1 MAEQRDDTGMEVSG
15 TQHLVRVGGNRVLP
29 VPDREHGLN
38 PLRAGNRLSWASWRL
53 VARRVGADFFLNAMM
68 DRGAVLTFFTV
79 LTFAPTV
86 LAAYSIAT
94 LVLARNEAQVT
105 SLTTELIEDYVPAD
119 LADDVRD
126 AVTMIVGAGEEG
138 TVALVISVVFAL
150 LASSAYVRA
159 FARAANVGYGRV
171 EGRNVVRTWATMWGM
186 TLVLVVGI
194 VALIGALLLRES
206 IVERFVEPVAEPLGL
221 TGAVD
226 FLLGIFLPVWQWLR
240 FPVVIFLAVVLV
252 AVLYYFAPNVKP
264 TKFRWLTLGSASALL
279 VSGAVWSSFSWYFSN
294 FAGYSSYGA
303 IGTILALLAALWVS
317 NIVLVLGLKIDAEV
331 LRAKE
336 LQVGL
341 DSERDIQVPPRSSSA
356 ARQYAKTAQEL
367 EAAGRSI
374 KEMARRRPPRKE
386 GQGGGDADDEDPRR
400 VVDKHRR
407 P

>member
-1 MAEQRDDTGMEVSG
+1 MAEQRDDLEAEARE
-15 TQHLVRVGGNRVLP
+15 TQYLVRAGGNRVLP
-29 VPDREHGLN
+29 VPDRAHRLN

-53 VARRVGADFFLNAMM
+53 VARRVGADFFLNAVM

-105 SLTTELIEDYVPAD
+105 SLTTELIDGYVPVD
-119 LADDVRD
+119 LADDVRE
-126 AVTMIVGAGEEG
+126 AVAMIVGAGADG
-138 TVALVISVVFAL
+138 TVALVVSVVFAL

-171 EGRNVVRTWATMWGM
+171 EGRNVVRTWATMWAM
-186 TLVLVVGI
+186 TVVLVVGG
-194 VALIGALLLRES
+194 VLLIGALLLRAS

-221 TGAVD
+221 TGVVD

-240 FPVVIFLAVVLV
+240 FPVVIVLAIVLI
-252 AVLYYFAPNVKP
+252 AILYYFAPNVKP
-264 TKFRWLTLGSASALL
+264 VKFRWLTLGSVSALL
-279 VSGAVWSSFSWYFSN
+279 VSGAVWASFSWYLSN
-294 FAGYSSYGA
+294 FAGYSAYGA
-303 IGTILALLAALWVS
+303 IGTILALLAALWVN
-317 NIVLVLGLKIDAEV
+317 NIVLVVGVKIDAEV

-341 DSERDIQVPPRSSSA
+341 DSERDIQAPPRSSSGA
-356 ARQYAKTAQEL
+356 EHYARIEQEL
-367 EAAGRSI
+367 EAAGRRI
-374 KEMARRRPPRKE
+374 KETARRRPRGE
-386 GQGGGDADDEDPRR
+386 EDPGGR
-400 VVDKHRR
+400 DDAGA